1 MAKALMVYGGWD
13 GHEPE
18 QATALVAG
26 WLREAGMT
34 VERGTSLE
42 LFADTQRLKGFDV
55 VVPCVTCGT
64 LTGEQEA
71 GLCAAVAE
79 GVGIAGWHG
88 GIVDAFRNSPTY
100 QFMTGG
106 QFVAHPGG
114 IIKYR
119 VNVTGEGREHPVF
132 KGVGDFEVHSEQYY
146 MHMDPG
152 GGLKVLANTRFSGE
166 HEGKPWIAGTVMPVV
181 WTKTWGK
188 GRVFVSAI
196 GHVCKDLMGPE
207 VKTITTR
214 GILWAAGKV

>member
-1 MAKALMVYGGWD
+1 MAKALMVYGGWE

-26 WLREAGMT
+26 WLTDAGLT

-42 LFADTQRLKGFDV
+42 PFADPQGLGRYDV

-71 GLCAAVAE
+71 GLCAAVME

-88 GIVDAFRNSPTY
+88 GIVDAFRNNPTY

-119 VNVTGEGREHPVF
+119 VNITDREHPIVS
-132 KGVGDFEVHSEQYY
+132 GVGDFEVRSEQYY
-146 MHMDPG
+146 MHVDP
-152 GGLKVLANTRFSGE
+152 GLKVLASTRFSGE
-166 HEGKPWIAGTVMPVV
+166 HESKPWITGVTMPTV
-181 WTKTWGK
+181 WTKPWGK

-196 GHVCKDLMGPE
+196 GHVAADLIGPE
-207 VKTITTR
+207 VKAITTR
-214 GILWAAGKV
+214 GILWAAGKL

>member
-1 MAKALMVYGGWD
+1 MAKALMVYGGWE

-26 WLREAGMT
+26 WLKEAGMT
-34 VERGTSLE
+34 VERGSSLE
-42 LFADTQRLKGFDV
+42 PFADPQRLKGYDV

-114 IIKYR
+114 IINYR
-119 VNVTGEGREHPVF
+119 VNVIDREHPITR
-132 KGVGDFEVHSEQYY
+132 GVGDFDVHSEQYY
-146 MHMDPG
+146 MHVDP
-152 GGLKVLANTRFSGE
+152 GLKVLASTRFGGE
-166 HEGKPWIAGTVMPVV
+166 HENKPWIAGVTMPTV
-181 WTKTWGK
+181 WTKPWGK

-196 GHVCKDLMGPE
+196 GHVATDLIGPE

-214 GILWAAGKV
+214 GILWAARKL